1 MFKQL
6 TGNLAASLISMIAIN
21 CLVFGALG
29 LGNLIIS
36 QNAQLMPALTPLMAF
51 ASLLTGAALLCRA
64 RRFWRMTRVFGI
76 LLVGLGTY
84 AIYSPMTQLSVFL
97 PPATILVGTAFTLSF
112 AKPRSIMLYRLVGS
126 ILLVLTTFLFLS
138 LWLRGYT
145 TAWATNP
152 VAITAAMVIA
162 ALVGIALLVLKSSD
176 SSYTK
181 TSKTGYLVAS
191 AVIITTTLIWFVLAN
206 NNIQDIKERGRLNL
220 QKSSEAISSRLS
232 SQVEAIQRLVERWNT
247 VGADSMLSLIELD
260 SASYLKD
267 FDLIESLIVF
277 NPSESS
283 ESYTIRSGSSKEF
296 ALLEI
301 PSIKEWQQQHFSKQS
316 AVIVEKSLQNAEPRF
331 LMSYPIVNPNQPP
344 RQLIVTINL
353 KKLLAIA
360 KIQYL
365 DIFKT
370 YLELSDNYLL
380 PINQPDFA
388 TRPLADL
395 SNEHFFQLT
404 TALSVFGEQPMQF
417 HAVLKDSSVFWESAT
432 INQTVLLVGIA
443 LALLILL
450 TIESNHRLARE
461 RSKLFKIANFDSVTH
476 LIRRDVLE
484 QRINSYLIKNSNK
497 ECCIL
502 FVDLDGFK
510 AINDNLGLR
519 VGNELLQTVAQRLLL
534 NEQKGIEIAR
544 FSSDE
549 FILFIPGQS
558 VEQSSIIAKH
568 ILQQVRQKFE
578 FHSLDLHLTASIG
591 IACRQGHSVSAESM
605 IQNADVAMSHAK
617 QSGGNTFQVFNQA
630 MGIQYENELK
640 LRNHIQRAIDNHE
653 FEVFYQPYI
662 AANSKK
668 IIGAEALVRWRLPTG
683 EYVSPAEFIPVAE
696 QTGQIIPLSKLIMEA
711 AFRDLADLP
720 VTADFILSVNLSVK
734 QFQRGNII
742 SDISVFAEKYQ
753 ITLSQLQFE
762 LTESVMVEDAPKVFN
777 ELAELRT
784 IGCKVAIDDF
794 GTGFSSLAYL
804 SRLPVDIIK
813 IDREFTRSIFTVPAN
828 QIITKAI
835 IDMAHGLEKSVIV
848 EGIETEQEA
857 HFFTR
862 HGCMGLQGFL
872 FYKPMPFEQLK
883 QLLT

>member
-1 MFKQL
+1 VFKQL

-21 CLVFGALG
+21 CLVLGALG
-29 LGNLIIS
+29 LGNLIVS
-36 QNAQLMPALTPLMAF
+36 ENAQLMPALTPMLAIT
-51 ASLLTGAALLCRA
+51 SLLTGAALLFRA
-64 RRFWRMTRVFGI
+64 RRFWRLTRISGI
-76 LLVGLGTY
+76 LLAGIGLY
-84 AIYSPMTQLSVFL
+84 AFYSPITQLSIFL
-97 PPATILVGTAFTLSF
+97 PSAVILVGTAFTFSF
-112 AKPRSIMLYRLVGS
+112 SHWRSIALYRVAGS
-126 ILLVLTTFLFLS
+126 ILLLLTTFLFLS

-145 TAWATNP
+145 TPWATNP
-152 VAITAAMVIA
+152 VAITAAMVIT
-162 ALVGIALLVLKSSD
+162 ALAGIALLVLKNND

-191 AVIITTTLIWFVLAN
+191 TVIIATTLIWFLLAN
-206 NNIQDIKERGRLNL
+206 NDIQDIKERGRLNL
-220 QKSSEAISSRLS
+220 QKSSEAISARLN
-232 SQVEAIQRLVERWNT
+232 SQVEAIQRLVQRWNT
-247 VGADSMLSLIELD
+247 VGSDSMLELIELD
-260 SASYLKD
+260 SSSYLQD
-267 FDLIESLIVF
+267 FDLVESLIVF
-277 NPSESS
+277 NPPDTSQP
-283 ESYTIRSGSSKEF
+283 YIFRSGPPKEF
-296 ALLEI
+296 TLLDI
-301 PSIKEWQQQHFSKQS
+301 PSIKEWQRQHFSRQS
-316 AVIVEKSLQNAEPRF
+316 AVIVEKSLQSTEPRF
-331 LMSYPIVNPNQPP
+331 LMSYPIQNPSQPP
-344 RQLIVTINL
+344 RQLIVTINI
-353 KKLLAIA
+353 KKLLDVA

-380 PINQPDFA
+380 PINQPQFA

-417 HAVLKDSSVFWESAT
+417 HAVLKDSSVFWQSAT
-432 INQTVLLVGIA
+432 INQAVLLVGIV

-461 RSKLFKIANFDSVTH
+461 RSKLFQIANFDSVTH

-484 QRINSYLIKNSNK
+484 QRINSYLVKNTNDD
-497 ECCIL
+497 CCIL

-519 VGNELLQTVAQRLLL
+519 VGNELLKTVAQRLLL

-549 FILFIPGQS
+549 FILFIPGQA
-558 VEQSSIIAKH
+558 VEQSSMIAQH
-568 ILQQVRQKFE
+568 VLRQVRQKFE
-578 FHSLDLHLTASIG
+578 FHALDLHLTASIG
-591 IACRQGHSVSAESM
+591 IACRQGHSVSAENM

-617 QSGGNTFQVFNQA
+617 QRGGNTYQVFNQA

-711 AFRDLADLP
+711 AFKHLAELD
-720 VTADFILSVNLSVK
+720 VTPDFTLSINLSVK
-734 QFQRGNII
+734 QFQRENII
-742 SDISVFAEKYQ
+742 NDISVFAEKYQ
-753 ITLSQLQFE
+753 IRLSQLQFE
-762 LTESVMVEDAPKVFN
+762 LTESVMVEDAAKVFN

-804 SRLPVDIIK
+804 SKLPVDIIK

-835 IDMAHGLEKSVIV
+835 IEMSHGLDKSVIV

-857 HFFTR
+857 NFFTR

-872 FYKPMPFEQLK
+872 FYKPMPFDQLK
-883 QLLT
+883 QLVT